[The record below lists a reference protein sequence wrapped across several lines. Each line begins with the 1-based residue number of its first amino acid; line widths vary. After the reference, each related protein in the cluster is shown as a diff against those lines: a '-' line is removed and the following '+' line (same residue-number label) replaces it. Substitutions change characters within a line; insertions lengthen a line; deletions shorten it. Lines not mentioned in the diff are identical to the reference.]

1 MKEEVGVEDPEITVA
16 AREKV
21 LETLDVMLADFN
33 SQWGDDASIQLT
45 YQIGH
50 RNCPIGVHHFAVLAH
65 VLDPRFKRLR
75 NIHPDRKADVWKW
88 LEEETVKGKEHQ
100 RTQENGGGF
109 MLFNLFNALHASV
122 LALLTFFYMYTE
134 NVMELGSVEVDH
146 PDGASTNG
154 DDNDVLQKMFMI
166 SDGNDSDQSDD
177 EQVNH
182 SDQTGY
188 AQSLAKNEISCYK
201 QEKELEGLPN
211 YPLHRMGKEV
221 LLWWKAQ
228 VDKYPNLSALA
239 RRILANPATS
249 APSERLFSQSSLLLT
264 KKQSHLPDDNASK
277 LMFLNG
283 CWELVEDALDVDG

>member
-50 RNCPIGVHHFAVLAH
+50 HNCPIGVHHFAVLAH

-100 RTQENGGGF
+100 RTQENG
-109 MLFNLFNALHASV
+109 
-122 LALLTFFYMYTE
+122 E

-239 RRILANPATS
+239 RRILAIPATS